1 MSVCFNLFT
10 LVIYILKSFFFSIN
24 QIFNLDSDRKN
35 LDAFNN
41 IKIING
47 PIIQHEIEKIMEK
60 WHGKK
65 EGKEYKII
73 LN

>member
-1 MSVCFNLFT
+1 M
-10 LVIYILKSFFFSIN
+10 
-24 QIFNLDSDRKN
+24 
-35 LDAFNN
+35 
-41 IKIING
+41 IKQNET
-47 PIIQHEIEKIMEK
+47 EIEKIMEK